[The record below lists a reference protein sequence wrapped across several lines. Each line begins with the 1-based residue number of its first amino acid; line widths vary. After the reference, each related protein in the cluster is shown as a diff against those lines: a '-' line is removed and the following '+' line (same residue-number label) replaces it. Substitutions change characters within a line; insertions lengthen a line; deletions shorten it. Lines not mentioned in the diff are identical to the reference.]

1 VPIVHIIVLA
11 AVQGITEF
19 LPISSSGHL
28 ILVPN
33 LLGWQDQGRMIDVAV
48 HIGTL
53 LAVMLYFWRD
63 IGGMIG
69 AFFRA
74 FRQVGS
80 HRPLD
85 RQFWLQV
92 NLIVA
97 TIPAVIAGVVI
108 DRYFAEALRHIEV
121 VAFTTI
127 VFALLL
133 YFADRIFMTI
143 RKVEH
148 ITVWGALFAGVFQ
161 ALALIPGTSRS
172 GITMTACR
180 MMGVERPEAA
190 RFSFLMAVPAILG
203 AGALE
208 GWKLWQSGDTSMAGD
223 AVVTGA
229 FAFVFGLAAIAFMM
243 AWLRRAS
250 FTPFVLYR
258 LALGAGLLYYIYGW
272 PL

>member
-1 VPIVHIIVLA
+1 VPIVHIVVLA

-48 HIGTL
+48 HVGTL

-63 IGGMIG
+63 IVGMIR

-74 FRQVGS
+74 FRQVAS

-85 RQFWLQV
+85 REFWLAV
-92 NLIVA
+92 NLVVA
-97 TIPAVIAGVVI
+97 TIPAVIAGILI
-108 DRYFAEALRHIEV
+108 DRYFAEALRHIEI

-127 VFALLL
+127 FFAILL
-133 YFADRIFMTI
+133 YIADKVFMTI
-143 RKVEH
+143 RRVEH
-148 ITVWGALFAGVFQ
+148 ISVWGALFVGVMQ
-161 ALALIPGTSRS
+161 AFALIPGTSRS
-172 GITMTACR
+172 GATMTACR
-180 MMGVERPEAA
+180 ILGVERPEAA

-203 AGALE
+203 AGTLE
-208 GWKLWQSGDTSMAGD
+208 GYKLWQSGDYSLAAD
-223 AVVTGA
+223 AALTGG
-229 FAFVFGLAAIAFMM
+229 FAFLFGLAAIAFMM

-250 FTPFVLYR
+250 FTPFVVYR
-258 LALGAGLLYYIYGW
+258 LLLGAGLLIYIYGW
-272 PL
+272 PF

>member
-19 LPISSSGHL
+19 LPVSSSGHL

-33 LLGWQDQGRMIDVAV
+33 LMGWTDQGRVIDVAV

-63 IGGMIG
+63 IAAMVG
-69 AFFRA
+69 AFFRC
-74 FRQVGS
+74 FRRLAQ

-85 RQFWLQV
+85 KEFWLMV
-92 NLIVA
+92 NLIIA

-108 DRYFAEALRHIEV
+108 DKYFSEALRSVEI
-121 VAFTTI
+121 VAWTI
-127 VFALLL
+127 IGFGIVL
-133 YFADRIFMTI
+133 YFADQMFMTI

-148 ITVWGALFAGVFQ
+148 INIAGAFFIGCFQ

-172 GITMTACR
+172 GATMTAAR
-180 MMGVERPEAA
+180 VLGVERPEAA
-190 RFSFLMAVPAILG
+190 RFSFLMAIPAILG
-203 AGALE
+203 AGAFE
-208 GWKLWQSGDTSMAGD
+208 GYKLYQSGDYAMAGD
-223 AVVTGA
+223 AALTGF
-229 FAFVFGLAAIAFMM
+229 FAFLFGLAAIAFMM
-243 AWLRRAS
+243 AWLRRAT
-250 FTPFVLYR
+250 FTPFVIYR
-258 LALGAGLLYYIYGW
+258 LILGAGLLIYIYGW